1 SLAGFVTGPGDTVL
15 AFAVF
20 SGDVARRAE
29 IAPDDMER
37 PDGAR
42 AWAGRARWLQHQLIH
57 RWSTLYS
64 A

>member
-1 SLAGFVTGPGDTVL
+1 MANRWDELVWCDGRVRALAD
-15 AFAVF
+15 AA
-20 SGDVARRAE
+20 

-42 AWAGRARWLQHQLIH
+42 TWAGRARWLQHQLIH